1 MNGLQKKVE
10 EKEIQALVFFLCSVF
25 APLWGV
31 GYVLPFLLVLVFIL
45 LKNFLQE
52 ETWRI
57 FRAKK
62 LAPVLIVFA
71 LFLLLVLFSSLYH
84 AESKW
89 GSTEGFWV
97 VLSAF
102 IFFVFGAFVGTL
114 TGRKKLVFYLKL
126 YFCLGSVLLI
136 LTTTYFK
143 SFQGGVWGSM
153 NDHTTAVLM
162 VTGALCGI
170 FLGDTRETSSIGV
183 AAILLPFIVFAF
195 YFSVKISSSDA
206 AFLLLVGLFFF
217 LSILVPGRHAF
228 AVIWAFFLLII
239 CTGIAFMVFGEPFNF
254 KSLLSTQ
261 RLESFLS
268 FRPQGWLA
276 SLSLIRENPWTGIG
290 SGLYKQF
297 YEVLLPLLPGK
308 KVVLSHSHCLYL
320 VYFVAHGVVAG
331 IAFITLLALILR
343 LVFNSLK
350 DPELAPLGL
359 MVAGIWFFALTY
371 GLVELTPASREMVPL
386 LWGTSGLLAGNS
398 VRGKAE
404 CIGIKRLI

>member
-10 EKEIQALVFFLCSVF
+10 EKEIQAIVFFLCSVF

-31 GYVLPFLLVLVFIL
+31 GYVLPFLLALVFIL

-71 LFLLLVLFSSLYH
+71 LFLVLVFFHSLYH

-102 IFFVFGAFVGTL
+102 IFFFFGVVAGAETGT
-114 TGRKKLVFYLKL
+114 KKLIFYLKL

-228 AVIWAFFLLII
+228 AVIWTFFLLVI
-239 CTGIAFMVFGEPFNF
+239 CTGIACMVFGEPFNF

-276 SLSLIRENPWTGIG
+276 SLSLIRENPLTGIG

-297 YEVLLPLLPGK
+297 YEALLPLLPGK

-320 VYFVAHGVVAG
+320 VYFVAHGVAAG

-404 CIGIKRLI
+404 CTGIKRLI

>member
-1 MNGLQKKVE
+1 MGEYGGILGR
-10 EKEIQALVFFLCSVF
+10 IIRIYFFC
-25 APLWGV
+25 
-31 GYVLPFLLVLVFIL
+31 
-45 LKNFLQE
+45 
-52 ETWRI
+52 
-57 FRAKK
+57 FRR
-62 LAPVLIVFA
+62 FR
-71 LFLLLVLFSSLYH
+71 
-84 AESKW
+84 
-89 GSTEGFWV
+89 GN
-97 VLSAF
+97 
-102 IFFVFGAFVGTL
+102 L

-143 SFQGGVWGSM
+143 SFQGGVLGSM

-170 FLGDTRETSSIGV
+170 FLGDTRETGSIGV

-206 AFLLLVGLFFF
+206 AFLLLVGLFFPEY
-217 LSILVPGRHAF
+217 PGSRQARF
-228 AVIWAFFLLII
+228 RCYMGLFLLII

-297 YEVLLPLLPGK
+297 YEGSPRCFRGK
-308 KVVLSHSHCLYL
+308 KWCCLIPTACIL
-320 VYFVAHGVVAG
+320 CISWRMVSWQA
-331 IAFITLLALILR
+331 LR
-343 LVFNSLK
+343 L
-350 DPELAPLGL
+350 
-359 MVAGIWFFALTY
+359 
-371 GLVELTPASREMVPL
+371 
-386 LWGTSGLLAGNS
+386 
-398 VRGKAE
+398 
-404 CIGIKRLI
+404 

>member
-62 LAPVLIVFA
+62 LVPVLIVFA

-206 AFLLLVGLFFF
+206 AFLLLVGFFFF

-228 AVIWAFFLLII
+228 AVIWTFFLLII
-239 CTGIAFMVFGEPFNF
+239 CTGIAYMVFGEPFNF

-350 DPELAPLGL
+350 YPELAPLGL

-386 LWGTSGLLAGNS
+386 VWGTSGLLAGNS

>member
-62 LAPVLIVFA
+62 LVPVLIVFL
-71 LFLLLVLFSSLYH
+71 LFLVLVLFSSLYH

-89 GSTEGFWV
+89 GSTDGLWV

-102 IFFVFGAFVGTL
+102 IFFVFGVVAGAGTG
-114 TGRKKLVFYLKL
+114 TKKLIFYLKL
-126 YFCLGSVLLI
+126 YFCFASALVLL
-136 LTTTYFK
+136 TTISFQ
-143 SFQGGVWGSM
+143 SFQGGVWGNM
-153 NDHTTAVLM
+153 NDLTTAVLM
-162 VTGALCGI
+162 ISGALCGI
-170 FLGDTRETSSIGV
+170 FLGDIRETSDFCV
-183 AAILLPFIVFAF
+183 TVFLLPFIAFAF

-206 AFLLLVGLFFF
+206 ALLLLVGLFFF
-217 LSILVPGRHAF
+217 LSILVPCRHAF
-228 AVIWAFFLLII
+228 AVIWVFFLLII

-268 FRPQGWLA
+268 FRPHGWLA
-276 SLSLIRENPWTGIG
+276 SLSMIRENLWTGIG
-290 SGLYKQF
+290 SGLYKEF

-308 KVVLSHSHCLYL
+308 KTVLSHSHCMYL
-320 VYFVAHGVVAG
+320 VHFVAHGAAAG
-331 IAFITLLALILR
+331 IAYITLLALNLR

-350 DPELAPLGL
+350 DPELEPLGL
-359 MVAGIWFFALTY
+359 MVVGIWFFALTY

>member
-1 MNGLQKKVE
+1 MSSGAVM
-10 EKEIQALVFFLCSVF
+10 
-25 APLWGV
+25 PLSR
-31 GYVLPFLLVLVFIL
+31 LLGF
-45 LKNFLQE
+45 
-52 ETWRI
+52 
-57 FRAKK
+57 
-62 LAPVLIVFA
+62 
-71 LFLLLVLFSSLYH
+71 FSSLYH

-89 GSTEGFWV
+89 GSTDGLWV

-102 IFFVFGAFVGTL
+102 IFFVFGVVAGAGTG
-114 TGRKKLVFYLKL
+114 TKKLIFYLKL
-126 YFCLGSVLLI
+126 YFCFASALVLL
-136 LTTTYFK
+136 TTISFQ
-143 SFQGGVWGSM
+143 SFQGGVWGNM
-153 NDHTTAVLM
+153 NDLTTAVLM
-162 VTGALCGI
+162 ISGALCGI
-170 FLGDTRETSSIGV
+170 FLGDIRETSDFCV
-183 AAILLPFIVFAF
+183 TVFLLPFIAFAF

-206 AFLLLVGLFFF
+206 ALLLLVGLFFF
-217 LSILVPGRHAF
+217 LSILVPCRHAF

-268 FRPQGWLA
+268 FRPHGWLA
-276 SLSLIRENPWTGIG
+276 SLSMIRENLWTGIG
-290 SGLYKQF
+290 SGLYKEF

-308 KVVLSHSHCLYL
+308 KTVLSHSHCMYL
-320 VYFVAHGVVAG
+320 VHFVAHGAAAG
-331 IAFITLLALILR
+331 IAYITLLALNLR

-350 DPELAPLGL
+350 DPELEPLGL
-359 MVAGIWFFALTY
+359 MVVGIWFFALTY

>member
-57 FRAKK
+57 FSAKK

-350 DPELAPLGL
+350 YPELAPLGL

-371 GLVELTPASREMVPL
+371 GLVELTPASRELVPL
-386 LWGTSGLLAGNS
+386 VWGISGVLAGAWS
-398 VRGKAE
+398 MQGQPKE
-404 CIGIKRLI
+404 